1 MTTLK
6 SLLKYTNVYFGQN
19 LTNERAAFRCINRM
33 QLQELCYAKAPEQ
46 FIAISFSL
54 FLPLSLHSLHSSWV
68 KDFVSTPN
76 HGHVALIDLIKD
88 LTDSPYSVP
97 RKNPRRYT
105 VLERDPV
112 RKLFD
117 FSTNSSVELYISLF
131 PQGYLYIALLC
142 LKALMSHRV
151 CQQLCTHMY
160 TLDIKCTTTLQM
172 HTHVHNMLNIA
183 SAFHTYTHDPF
194 TVHVAK
200 FTHVYIL
207 LYSFIDFQCLQY
219 KPGRL
224 HCKAIKLRAWEF
236 IHIPVQPPSLH
247 AARVQCSVQL

>member
-1 MTTLK
+1 MLCQSPWT
-6 SLLKYTNVYFGQN
+6 VYSN
-19 LTNERAAFRCINRM
+19 LF
-33 QLQELCYAKAPEQ
+33 P
-46 FIAISFSL
+46 SL

-68 KDFVSTPN
+68 QDFVSTPN

-117 FSTNSSVELYISLF
+117 FSTNLNVKLYISLF
-131 PQGYLYIALLC
+131 TQGYLYIALLC

-160 TLDIKCTTTLQM
+160 TLNIKCTTALQM
-172 HTHVHNMLNIA
+172 HTRVHNMPNIA
-183 SAFHTYTHDPF
+183 SAFHTFTHDPF

-200 FTHVYIL
+200 FTHMYI
-207 LYSFIDFQCLQY
+207 
-219 KPGRL
+219 
-224 HCKAIKLRAWEF
+224 F
-236 IHIPVQPPSLH
+236 IHRLSDP
-247 AARVQCSVQL
+247 